1 MRARKAGKGK
11 EYHQMRRALKKEM
24 KEKPLF
30 QVLEKPELAQA
41 FSTLPT
47 EDLLSL
53 AHTSVAGRRLATY
66 VRKAQGFGPGRRD
79 PPAPAHN
86 SPLAPETAPV
96 TAPATTPGDLP
107 LPSSPGPQHG
117 PETEEWCPAPRLARP
132 DSDLPPHLRWSE
144 AGPSSRS
151 LALEP
156 TGSLTQVSQYWALDG
171 TRLLPVWEGQ
181 SRRGGGRGSWVLAH
195 LLGHPLGPPEMIGG
209 GAPRKARPQCPP
221 SWRGR
226 AGVGG
231 GWVLAPPWG
240 PAPGPP
246 LHSMR
251 PVVGRGAQPTGGPQ
265 P

>member
-132 DSDLPPHLRWSE
+132 DSDLPPHLRQSE

-171 TRLLPVWEGQ
+171 MRLLPVWEGQ
-181 SRRGGGRGSWVLAH
+181 SRRGGG
-195 LLGHPLGPPEMIGG
+195 GG
-209 GAPRKARPQCPP
+209 GAGCWPICWAIH
-221 SWRGR
+221 S
-226 AGVGG
+226 
-231 GWVLAPPWG
+231 APP
-240 PAPGPP
+240 
-246 LHSMR
+246 R
-251 PVVGRGAQPTGGPQ
+251 
-265 P
+265 